1 MKMFFKHNNEVTPL
15 SGWRGNPQATNVPGD
30 SMLWLLPTFLTLF
43 GLVMVYSATFYVSEE
58 KHASDWY
65 YLVRQTGLVVLGF
78 TALFGGMMVDVG
90 VYRKYAKIAILGVIV
105 LMILQSVFAPLIQS
119 TRRWIPILGLTLQ
132 TSELARI
139 VVIIFMARLLADDVS
154 LGLQINRRLLK
165 TLIPIGIVVVLTF
178 LQRDLSGAAMIAA
191 LVALILFLA
200 GLEKKQFWAVTGGV
214 VGITL
219 IAAMVIG
226 YTRKRILGF
235 INFFLNYDASS
246 ISDENYQSFQSMIG
260 FGRGGIFGAGLGQ
273 GKQKMAFLPELHTDF
288 IFSNVGEELGLWGAG
303 AVLIAFVILYLKSLK
318 ILKLQTDRFSFLFG
332 CGLIAS
338 LLMFALVHMAVTVGI
353 IPVTGLPLPFIS
365 NGGSSLIISLWSMG
379 VLWQLS
385 RRVAS
390 FD

>member
-1 MKMFFKHNNEVTPL
+1 MRMFFKHNNEVTPL
-15 SGWRGNPQATNVPGD
+15 SGWKGNPRGSTVPGD
-30 SMLWLLPTFLTLF
+30 STLWLLPTFLTLF
-43 GLVMVYSATFYVSEE
+43 GLVMVYSATFYVSAER
-58 KHASDWY
+58 HASDWY
-65 YLVRQTGLVVLGF
+65 YLVRQTGLVALGF
-78 TALFGGMMVDVG
+78 TALFGGMMVDVSL
-90 VYRKYAKIAILGVIV
+90 YRKYAKLAILGVIL
-105 LMILQSVFAPLIQS
+105 LMILQSIFAPLIQS

-139 VVIIFMARLLADDVS
+139 VVIIFLARLLSDDVS
-154 LGLQINRRLLK
+154 FGLRLNRALLK
-165 TLIPIGIVVVLTF
+165 PMIPVAIIIALTF

-200 GLEKKQFWAVTGGV
+200 GLEKRQFWAVTGGV
-214 VGITL
+214 VGVTL
-219 IAAMVIG
+219 VAAMVIG

-235 INFFLNYDASS
+235 VNFFLNYDASS

-288 IFSNVGEELGLWGAG
+288 IFSNVGEELGLWGAA

-318 ILKLQTDRFSFLFG
+318 ILKLQTDRFCFLFG
-332 CGLIAS
+332 SGLIAS
-338 LLMFALVHMAVTVGI
+338 LLMFALVHMSVTVGI

>member
-1 MKMFFKHNNEVTPL
+1 MKFFFQRKNEIVPL
-15 SGWRGNPQATNVPGD
+15 QGWRGNPRNTMVPGD
-30 SMLWLLPTFLTLF
+30 STLWLLPVFLTLF
-43 GLVMVYSATFYVSEE
+43 GLVMVYSATFYVSAER
-58 KHASDWY
+58 HSTDWY

-78 TALFGGMMVDVG
+78 TALYCGMTIDAS
-90 VYRKYAKIAILGVIV
+90 VYRKFAKIAILAVIL
-105 LMILQSVFAPLIQS
+105 LMVLQSVFAPVVKA

-139 VVIIFMARLLADDVS
+139 VVVVFLARLLSDDAS
-154 LGLQINRRLLK
+154 LGLKFSKALFK
-165 TLIPIGIVVVLTF
+165 ALIPVGIVIALTF

-191 LVALILFLA
+191 LVALILFLS
-200 GLEKKQFWAVTGGV
+200 GLAQRQFWGV
-214 VGITL
+214 VGAVGGITTAAAL
-219 IAAMVIG
+219 IID
-226 YTRKRILGF
+226 YTRSRIVGF
-235 INFFLNYDASS
+235 INFFFNYDAAS
-246 ISDENYQSFQSMIG
+246 IAGPNYQTFQSMIG
-260 FGRGGIFGAGLGQ
+260 FGRGGVFGAGLGQ

-318 ILKLQTDRFSFLFG
+318 ILIKQTDRFFFLFG
-332 CGLIAS
+332 SGIIAS

-385 RRVAS
+385 RRVTT
-390 FD
+390 FE

>member
-1 MKMFFKHNNEVTPL
+1 MRMFLKRNNEITPL
-15 SGWRGNPQATNVPGD
+15 YGWKGNPRETTVPGD
-30 SMLWLLPTFLTLF
+30 RALWLLPTFLTFF

-58 KHASDWY
+58 RHASDWY
-65 YLVRQTGLVVLGF
+65 YLVRQTGLVILGF
-78 TALFGGMMVDVG
+78 TALFGGMMIDVHT
-90 VYRKYAKIAILGVIV
+90 YRKYAKIAILGVIM
-105 LMILQSVFAPLIQS
+105 LMILQSAFAPLVKA
-119 TRRWIPILGLTLQ
+119 TRRWIPFLGLTLQ

-139 VVIIFMARLLADDVS
+139 IVIIFIARLLSDDVT
-154 LGLQINRRLLK
+154 LGHRINVRLMK
-165 TLIPIGIVVVLTF
+165 TLIPVGMVVGLTF

-191 LVALILFLA
+191 LVALVLFLA
-200 GLEKKQFWAVTGGV
+200 GLEKKQFWAITGGV
-214 VGITL
+214 IAVTL
-219 IAAMVIG
+219 TAAMILD
-226 YTRKRILGF
+226 YTRKRIIGF
-235 INFFLNYDASS
+235 VNFFLNFDASS

-288 IFSNVGEELGLWGAG
+288 IFSNVGEELGLWGAV
-303 AVLIAFVILYLKSLK
+303 AVLIAFVILYLKSLN
-318 ILKLQTDRFSFLFG
+318 ILKLQTDRFCFLFG
-332 CGLIAS
+332 SGLIAS

-390 FD
+390 FE